1 VRLRLLAIG
10 VVAAAVAPL
19 LAPVGSGAGAAV
31 PAGRQSRDSRVAI
44 AGGDIYVWS
53 SHNSEDSGSGC
64 TTAFVV
70 RSISSHAFGIL
81 TAGHCVS
88 TLSGGPAYEVHQ
100 TERLSGDDTKPGDL
114 LGVVTASHYTV
125 GDSGDSAFVQLASGI
140 REQPMVFSGGMRSHS
155 SIPVV
160 GVAAVKAGEKVCYS
174 GAATGE
180 HCGFTVVG
188 WPQTVAFGSSRAHA
202 KISIG
207 NEWRATGT
215 HCTSRKGDSGSP
227 VYIRR
232 GGVAYAVGILSG
244 GQEKAN
250 SCPFY
255 FTPVTLALRHLG
267 LRLVKTTA

>member
-1 VRLRLLAIG
+1 
-10 VVAAAVAPL
+10 VVAAAVAQF
-19 LAPVGSGAGAAV
+19 LAPGGAGAAE
-31 PAGRQSRDSRVAI
+31 PTGRQSRDSGTAI

-53 SHNSEDSGSGC
+53 SHNTEDSGSGC
-64 TTAFVV
+64 TTAFMV
-70 RSISSHAFGIL
+70 RSISTHALGML

-88 TLSGGPAYEVHQ
+88 TLAGGPAYEVHQ
-100 TERLSGDDTKPGDL
+100 TERLSGNDTEPGDL
-114 LGVVTASHYTV
+114 LGVVTASSYTV
-125 GDSGDSAFVQLASGI
+125 GDGGDSAYIQFAPGI
-140 REQPMVFSGGMRSHS
+140 GGQPMVFAGGMHSHAT
-155 SIPVV
+155 IPIV
-160 GVAAVKAGEKVCYS
+160 GTAPVKAGEKVCYS

-188 WPQTVAFGSSRAHA
+188 WPQTVAFGASRDHA

-215 HCTSRKGDSGSP
+215 DCTSRKGDSGSP

-244 GQEKAN
+244 GQLKPN

-255 FTPVTLALRHLG
+255 FTPVTLALKTLG
-267 LRLVKTTA
+267 LRLVKTD

>member
-1 VRLRLLAIG
+1 VRLRLLATC
-10 VVAAAVAPL
+10 VVAAAVAPF
-19 LAPVGSGAGAAV
+19 LAPAGSGAGAAE
-31 PAGRQSRDSRVAI
+31 PAGRQSRDSGVAI

-53 SHNSEDSGSGC
+53 SHSSEDSGSGC

-70 RSISSHAFGIL
+70 RSITSHALGML
-81 TAGHCVS
+81 TAGHCVT
-88 TLSGGPAYEVHQ
+88 TLSGGPEYEVHQ
-100 TERLSGDDTKPGDL
+100 TERLSGDDTEPGDL
-114 LGVVTASHYTV
+114 LGVVTGSAYTV
-125 GDSGDSAFVQLASGI
+125 GDSGDSAFIQLAPGISG
-140 REQPMVFSGGMRSHS
+140 QPMVFSGGMLSRT

-160 GVAAVKAGEKVCYS
+160 GVAHVKAGEKVCYS

-215 HCTSRKGDSGSP
+215 DCTSRKGDSGSP

-255 FTPVTLALRHLG
+255 FTPVTLALQSLG
-267 LRLVKTTA
+267 LRLVKTTP